1 MLRHRALPPRFWD
14 ARPTRLRY
22 EVFTVP
28 AALRAHARQLTARLG
43 APPLTLEEVVTAR
56 KHLRDLRPTLRAGN
70 AS

>member
-14 ARPTRLRY
+14 TRPKRLRY

-28 AALRAHARQLTARLG
+28 AAIRAQARQLTARLG
-43 APPLTLEEVVTAR
+43 APPLTVEEVVTAR
-56 KHLRDLRPTLRAGN
+56 KHLRDLRATLRAGN